1 MKKKTPFAVSVTT
14 ATYKGWRSGE
24 MYRKAGGLW
33 GLCIGAER
41 MRTVKVKVRIKRWVP
56 WNITDKVLDELEEWH
71 DFEKIV
77 PNTIDGGSKYRSDYA
92 FKELVVKLRSNDKEE
107 QKREAKEICKDL
119 KKETEEIVRN
129 VFDEIGEFEPEN
141 W

>member
-56 WNITDKVLDELEEWH
+56 WNITDKVLNELEEWH

-129 VFDEIGEFEPEN
+129 VFDEIGEFEPEIE
-141 W
+141 

>member
-1 MKKKTPFAVSVTT
+1 MKKKTPFAVSVTA

-33 GLCIGAER
+33 GLCIGADR
-41 MRTVKVKVRIKRWVP
+41 MRSIKVKVRIKRWVP

>member
-92 FKELVVKLRSNDKEE
+92 LKELVMKLRSNDKEE

-129 VFDEIGEFEPEN
+129 VFDEIGEFEPEIE
-141 W
+141 